1 MKNPLRTIMLV
12 EDDPDLQL
20 ITRITLEVSG
30 GYSVRVCGGGAEAV
44 LTARAYPPDL
54 ILLDLTMPGMDG
66 LATIAALRE
75 FPELATTPVIFFT
88 ANNQDEIRRDLL
100 RRGALGVIVKPIE
113 PDALVA
119 QIRTLWQE
127 SETDAPAGQS

>member
-1 MKNPLRTIMLV
+1 MNIPLRTIMLV

-20 ITRITLEVSG
+20 ITRISLEVGG
-30 GYSVRVCGGGAEAV
+30 GYDVRVCGGGAEAV

-75 FPELATTPVIFFT
+75 LPALTATPVIFFT
-88 ANNQDEIRRDLL
+88 ANTQEEIRQDLL

-113 PDALVA
+113 PDALVG
-119 QIRTLWQE
+119 QIRALWQKF
-127 SETDAPAGQS
+127 APTASAQTP